1 MFENLTRYE
10 RPTSL
15 GEAVARLR
23 MLGPAA
29 AVIAGG
35 TDLVVQAPAA
45 VTTLIDIMGLSLDRI
60 ERGPEGVRIGATAT
74 LSRIAESPLL
84 PQALREAAYALPSW
98 QLRNRATIAGRVLSA
113 GPNDDLLTVLLALDA
128 RLHLTGTP
136 ERTIALED
144 LLDGT
149 EGVGKEIVTA
159 IDLPQEALAAR
170 NLFLRVA
177 RIPSDAAIVTLAIS
191 GCVEGTEC
199 RRIRVAAGGVAER
212 ILRLRGVEAAVST
225 LPRTPEAIR
234 SAAEAATGEI
244 SPPSDFRG
252 SRAYRAELLQVLLQ
266 RGITAVLGGDEPRE
280 VIER

>member
-35 TDLVVQAPAA
+35 TDLVVQAPAT

-60 ERGPEGVRIGATAT
+60 ERRGDGVRIGATAT

-98 QLRNRATIAGRVLSA
+98 QLRNRATIAGSVLSA
-113 GPNDDLLTVLLALDA
+113 GPNDDLPTVLLALDA
-128 RLHLTGTP
+128 RLHLAGTP
-136 ERTIALED
+136 ERTIALEG

-191 GCVEGTEC
+191 VCVEGTEC

-212 ILRLRGVEAAVST
+212 ILRLRSVEAAVST
-225 LPRTPEAIR
+225 LPRTPAAIR
-234 SAAEAATGEI
+234 SAAEAAAGEI

-252 SRAYRAELLQVLLQ
+252 SRAYRAELLQVLLR
-266 RGITAVLGGDEPRE
+266 RGITAVLVDDEPRE
-280 VIER
+280 VIDR